1 MTMRYTCN
9 SCGGRGYDKPTG
21 YMPRKAVCLECDG
34 SGEVVDC
41 AMCGEPCFANWI
53 EEQPGGLCQHCQD
66 ELRGEGW
73 DDEDLND
80 YKGEE

>member
-1 MTMRYTCN
+1 MRYTCN

-21 YMPRKAVCLECDG
+21 YMPWVAICLECYG
-34 SGEVVDC
+34 TGEVIDC
-41 AMCGEPCFANWI
+41 ARCGEPRAAYWL
-53 EEQPGGLCQHCQD
+53 EEQPGCLCQHCQD

-73 DDEDLND
+73 DDDELHD